1 MTLQQAAIAWQQR
14 QTALLAAAYQQ
25 AWKQGQHN
33 FYAQHP
39 AQRAQAATPTT
50 VPVKPARAQ
59 MSRAL
64 APALLSLA
72 RMAAQLATILPSVT
86 GAATLNAAATAYLR
100 ANTWR
105 LAGAVSIL
113 WAAEQAGYAQAAHA
127 HGMLI
132 AWQLEPRAEHCD
144 TCPAL
149 AALPPMP
156 FDQWPTL
163 PGEGLTDCRTGC
175 KCSMR
180 AVPAP
185 GLTPA
190 MPPLTPVQHEL
201 LTHVGNRQP
210 VLVAA

>member
-1 MTLQQAAIAWQQR
+1 MTVQQAAAAWQQR
-14 QTALLAAAYQQ
+14 QLALLAAAYQQ
-25 AWKQGQHN
+25 AWRQGQAN

-39 AQRAQAATPTT
+39 TQRAQTATPAT
-50 VPVKPARAQ
+50 VPVKPVRAP

-64 APALLSLA
+64 APALLSLS
-72 RMAAQLATILPSVT
+72 RMAAQLATILPTLPGGVT
-86 GAATLNAAATAYLR
+86 LAAAATAYLQ
-100 ANTWR
+100 ANAWR

-127 HGMLI
+127 NGMLLE
-132 AWQLEPRAEHCD
+132 WELEPRAAHCA

-149 AALPPMP
+149 AALPAMP
-156 FDQWPTL
+156 FDQWPTF

-180 AVPAP
+180 AVPAA
-185 GLTPA
+185 GLAPA
-190 MPPLTPVQHEL
+190 APSLTPVQHEL
-201 LTHVGNRQP
+201 LTVVGNRQP